1 MTMSDSTSDT
11 AADRATLAADG
22 DQSGQLQRVSFSPG
36 VMLGA
41 EALAAEQDYHRRRLN
56 RHQRWI
62 TGTGTVFGLAVGTA
76 PGKARANG
84 QTDVTLSVAPGYA
97 LDGLGREIVVGESYV
112 VSLLDWLTGQRGS
125 DPASLESAF
134 ENGTLH
140 LLVTARARAAPRGLT
155 PTLVPVFDAA
165 IDPVVPSRIGDS
177 FLLEL
182 LPDRHRKPDAVSGG
196 FGAWTADHATPA
208 SGDIPGPLS
217 QRETDL
223 IAAAADAGAQA
234 ALRLQAWLL
243 QRGFPNRETGPG
255 AEDAIADAARIVLC
269 SVHVA
274 LAAPDALP
282 APADVSV
289 NNLVRPFVRPNA
301 LLAPLPPP
309 A

>member
-1 MTMSDSTSDT
+1 MSGTTRDTDLDRSTLT
-11 AADRATLAADG
+11 ADG
-22 DQSGQLQRVSFSPG
+22 DQSGLLERVSFTPG

-56 RHQRWI
+56 RQQRWLA
-62 TGTGTVFGLAVGTA
+62 GSGTVFGLAVKAAGKPRSDGTM
-76 PGKARANG
+76 
-84 QTDVTLSVAPGYA
+84 DVTLSVAEGYA
-97 LDGLGREIVVGESYV
+97 IDGFGRELVVGETYMI
-112 VSLLDWLTGQRGS
+112 SLVDWLAAQRATA
-125 DPASLESAF
+125 PASLESAF
-134 ENGTLH
+134 AGGTLF

-182 LPDRHRKPDAVSGG
+182 LPDRQRRVDAAPGPFS
-196 FGAWTADHATPA
+196 AWTIDRGTPA
-208 SGDIPGPLS
+208 KADIPGPLS

-234 ALRLQAWLL
+234 ALKLQAWLL
-243 QRGFPNRETGPG
+243 QRGFPNQTTDRT
-255 AEDAIADAARIVLC
+255 AEELADAARIVLC
-269 SVHVA
+269 SVHVT
-274 LAAPDALP
+274 LPAPDAVPTP
-282 APADVSV
+282 ANVSV

-309 A
+309 T